1 MTNNKY
7 EDFYKIIKEIGSGPF
22 SSVYKAKVKD
32 KEEFVAIKVTNKEKI
47 KSALRNEYSKQDIQ
61 QEYYK
66 VANYG
71 NEVKYMK
78 ICGENNENSVK
89 YYQYFETDNEFAI
102 VMELCDGNLTDLIK
116 LKKEFNIN
124 DIYEILCQLNNT
136 FKIMKEKQIAHRD
149 LKLPNILFKY
159 ENEEKT
165 KYTFKITD
173 YGVSKEF
180 LRLSNR
186 FSSKVGT
193 VNFMAPEVLSEEK
206 YNYECDLWSLGIIMY
221 MLYFKNFPYM
231 GGTENAIMNQIKN
244 LGKKILKSSGNK
256 NFDNLI
262 KGLLTSNPSE
272 RLTWDQYFSHPFFGN
287 KPFSVKIKNEI
298 KITLRIRNID
308 IKRGKNIYFLES
320 DLMRNFGE
328 PEHNNI
334 NELNDTNTEIYI
346 DNKKTSF
353 TKFIPST
360 FQAKDYEIRII
371 FKNKMIDCSYLFRG
385 CTNIISIDLSSF
397 DSSNVVDMKHMFSIC
412 SLMEKI
418 NLSNLKADKV
428 IDMSY
433 MFNRCLSLEKI
444 EFPTSF
450 ITKNVKNME
459 FMFHMCSKF
468 TKIDFPQFFTTN
480 NVTNMSTMFG
490 KCHNLER
497 LDLRNFVTENVTN
510 MKYMFDQ
517 CCNLKEILIDPQK
530 FKTDKVDNMGHMFN
544 NCVNLENIDLSN
556 FKTNNVKFFTY
567 MFKQCE
573 KLKNLDLSKFQNNKD
588 ANMIHMFDSCSNIEN
603 LDVSSIT
610 IDTNTDTDDKISN
623 MFDNLKKVKK
633 IKVNNQFYEKFRNT
647 FSDVSSSFSID

>member
-1 MTNNKY
+1 MSSNNY
-7 EDFYKIIKEIGSGPF
+7 EDFYEIKNNIGIGSF
-22 SSVYKAKVKD
+22 CSVYKAKFKG
-32 KEEFVAIKVTNKEKI
+32 KEEYAAIKVIDKEKI
-47 KSALRNEYSKQDIQ
+47 KMGLRKEHCKQDISE
-61 QEYYK
+61 EYNK
-66 VANYG
+66 IARFN
-71 NEVKYMK
+71 NEINYMK

-89 YYQYFETDNEFAI
+89 YYQHFETDNEFII
-102 VMELCDGNLTDLIK
+102 VMELCDGNLINFSA
-116 LKKEFNIN
+116 LKQKFSIN
-124 DIYEILCQLNNT
+124 DIYELLCQLNNT
-136 FKIMKEKQIAHRD
+136 FKIMKENNIAHRD
-149 LKLPNILFKY
+149 LKLENILFKY
-159 ENEEKT
+159 ENKEKT

-173 YGVSKEF
+173 YGVSKVF
-180 LRLSNR
+180 LSLSKR

-193 VNFMAPEVLSEEK
+193 INFMAPEVLDGEK
-206 YNYECDLWSLGIIMY
+206 YGVECDLWSLGVIIY
-221 MLYFKNFPYM
+221 MLYFQKLPYSQQTEIALTNYIKKV
-231 GGTENAIMNQIKN
+231 GTN
-244 LGKKILKSSGNK
+244 LLSKSGNK
-256 NFDNLI
+256 NFDDLI
-262 KGLLTSNPSE
+262 RGLLTFDPNE
-272 RLTWDQYFSHPFFGN
+272 RLTWDNYFNHPFFR
-287 KPFSVKIKNEI
+287 KNEI
-298 KITLRIRNID
+298 KITLRIRNVD

-320 DLMRNFGE
+320 DLFGNIGE

-334 NELNDTNTEIYI
+334 NELNDINTEIYI

-360 FQAKDYEIRII
+360 LPAKDYEIRIV
-371 FKNKMIDCSYLFRG
+371 FKSEMIDCSYLFRG

-397 DSSNVVDMKHMFSIC
+397 DSSNIVDMKHMFSIC
-412 SLMEKI
+412 SLMENI
-418 NLSNLKADKV
+418 NLSNLKTDKV
-428 IDMSY
+428 TDMSY

-444 EFPTSF
+444 EFPPSF

-517 CCNLKEILIDPQK
+517 CCNLKKILIDPQK